1 MQRFFKMGNSSDDK
15 YESLFFTVLCTSL
28 VKKYPNRQLYLE
40 IYKCLKLTC
49 SRLKTA
55 AEILWIRS
63 TTLSGSG
70 GPSLC
75 ITMSLY
81 RFSCHLTAG
90 SSDWEC
96 IMENYDKNQ
105 HIKFIDG

>member
-1 MQRFFKMGNSSDDK
+1 MFGDPAPSQMFNETSTLSVAC
-15 YESLFFTVLCTSL
+15 SLCYVW
-28 VKKYPNRQLYLE
+28 V
-40 IYKCLKLTC
+40 YKRLSPTC

-70 GPSLC
+70 GPSLL
-75 ITMSLY
+75 IAMSLY

-90 SSDWEC
+90 SSD
-96 IMENYDKNQ
+96 
-105 HIKFIDG
+105 